1 MLLQSTLVSTSLGG
15 MLTVYKGIVFLA
27 ILIGMRE
34 SDFNVLPFQVDNIIQ
49 AFGSHVVFQQILQAM
64 TGKNT
69 LTIVDEGQSGIQISI
84 VTK

>member
-1 MLLQSTLVSTSLGG
+1 MLLQSTLVSTSLSG

-34 SDFNVLPFQVDNIIQ
+34 SDFNVLSFQVDDIIQ
-49 AFGSHVVFQQILQAM
+49 AFGSHVVFQQILQTM
-64 TGKNT
+64 TGKNA